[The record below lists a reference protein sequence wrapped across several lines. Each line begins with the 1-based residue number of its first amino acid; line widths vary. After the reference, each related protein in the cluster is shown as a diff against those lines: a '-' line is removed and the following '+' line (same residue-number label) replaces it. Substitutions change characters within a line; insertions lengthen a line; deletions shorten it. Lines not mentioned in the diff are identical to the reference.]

1 MLLGLRLTIA
11 GLGEKVGFPRTE
23 AGRHQVVRAVEKHFI
38 AWTFAAGEHW
48 RDVIA
53 VEWPIF
59 WRVNSCQSTKRR
71 QEVERAGEL
80 LRNRGG
86 RHGARLRRTGAGSHR
101 RLLERG
107 TD

>member
-48 RDVIA
+48 RDVVA
-53 VEWPIF
+53 VERPIF

-80 LRNRGG
+80 LRNRGC
-86 RHGARLRRTGAGSHR
+86 RHGPGLPHNR
-101 RLLERG
+101 RLAHAALPRRAF
-107 TD
+107 